1 MFQFVNPNENI
12 NNYNKINKTQILLNS
27 YYFLNEEIMSN
38 PVSSVVGE
46 NWYVKDVSWEST
58 IAHEL
63 GHYISFVIFLR
74 ENGIENITFVN
85 AENENKINE
94 AEDLLFDSLDLD
106 NKKYLEVAID
116 FYSRL
121 TKLDDATLE
130 LNDFTKEE
138 IAEGLA
144 DASNKYGIVIN
155 A

>member
-1 MFQFVNPNENI
+1 MRQIELIARYIAESVFKKKSTEYKIIEKENLSDTDKLHNKLVNLI
-12 NNYNKINKTQILLNS
+12 
-27 YYFLNEEIMSN
+27 
-38 PVSSVVGE
+38 
-46 NWYVKDVSWEST
+46 
-58 IAHEL
+58 
-63 GHYISFVIFLR
+63 
-74 ENGIENITFVN
+74 
-85 AENENKINE
+85 NENKINE

-116 FYSRL
+116 FYARL

-144 DASNKYGIVIN
+144 DVSNKYGIVIN

>member
-1 MFQFVNPNENI
+1 MFGNRFQQDFIMRQIELIARYIAESVFKKKSTEYKIIEKENLSDTDKLHNKLVNLI
-12 NNYNKINKTQILLNS
+12 
-27 YYFLNEEIMSN
+27 
-38 PVSSVVGE
+38 
-46 NWYVKDVSWEST
+46 
-58 IAHEL
+58 
-63 GHYISFVIFLR
+63 
-74 ENGIENITFVN
+74 
-85 AENENKINE
+85 NENKINE

-144 DASNKYGIVIN
+144 DVSNKYGIVIN
-155 A
+155 S

>member
-1 MFQFVNPNENI
+1 MFGNKFQQDFIMRQIELIARYIAESVFKKKSTEYKIIEKENLSDTDKLHNKLVNLI
-12 NNYNKINKTQILLNS
+12 
-27 YYFLNEEIMSN
+27 
-38 PVSSVVGE
+38 
-46 NWYVKDVSWEST
+46 
-58 IAHEL
+58 
-63 GHYISFVIFLR
+63 
-74 ENGIENITFVN
+74 
-85 AENENKINE
+85 NENKINE

-144 DASNKYGIVIN
+144 DVSNKYGISIN
-155 A
+155 I

>member
-1 MFQFVNPNENI
+1 MFGNRFQQDFIMRQIELIAKYIAESIFKKKSTEYKIIEKENLSDTDKLHNKLVNLI
-12 NNYNKINKTQILLNS
+12 
-27 YYFLNEEIMSN
+27 
-38 PVSSVVGE
+38 
-46 NWYVKDVSWEST
+46 
-58 IAHEL
+58 
-63 GHYISFVIFLR
+63 
-74 ENGIENITFVN
+74 
-85 AENENKINE
+85 NENKINE

-144 DASNKYGIVIN
+144 DVSNKYGIVIN

>member
-1 MFQFVNPNENI
+1 MFGNRFQQDFIMRQIELIARYIAESVFKKKSTEYKIIEKENLSDTDKLHNKLVNLI
-12 NNYNKINKTQILLNS
+12 
-27 YYFLNEEIMSN
+27 
-38 PVSSVVGE
+38 
-46 NWYVKDVSWEST
+46 
-58 IAHEL
+58 
-63 GHYISFVIFLR
+63 
-74 ENGIENITFVN
+74 
-85 AENENKINE
+85 NENKINE

-116 FYSRL
+116 FYARL

-144 DASNKYGIVIN
+144 DVSNKYGIVIN

>member
-1 MFQFVNPNENI
+1 MFGNRFQQDFIMRQIELI
-12 NNYNKINKTQILLNS
+12 AKYIAESIFKKKSTEYKII
-27 YYFLNEEIMSN
+27 E
-38 PVSSVVGE
+38 
-46 NWYVKDVSWEST
+46 
-58 IAHEL
+58 
-63 GHYISFVIFLR
+63 R
-74 ENGIENITFVN
+74 ENLSDTDNLHNKLVN
-85 AENENKINE
+85 LINENKINE

-144 DASNKYGIVIN
+144 DVSNKYGISIN
-155 A
+155 I

>member
-1 MFQFVNPNENI
+1 MFGNRFQQDFIMRQIELI
-12 NNYNKINKTQILLNS
+12 AKYIAESIFKKKSTEYKII
-27 YYFLNEEIMSN
+27 E
-38 PVSSVVGE
+38 
-46 NWYVKDVSWEST
+46 
-58 IAHEL
+58 
-63 GHYISFVIFLR
+63 R
-74 ENGIENITFVN
+74 ENLSNTDNLHNKLVN
-85 AENENKINE
+85 LINENKINE

-144 DASNKYGIVIN
+144 DVSNKYGISIN
-155 A
+155 I

>member
-1 MFQFVNPNENI
+1 MFGNRFQQDFIMRQIELIARYIAESVFKKKSTEYKIIEKENLSDTDKLHNKLVNLI
-12 NNYNKINKTQILLNS
+12 
-27 YYFLNEEIMSN
+27 
-38 PVSSVVGE
+38 
-46 NWYVKDVSWEST
+46 
-58 IAHEL
+58 
-63 GHYISFVIFLR
+63 
-74 ENGIENITFVN
+74 
-85 AENENKINE
+85 NENKINE
-94 AEDLLFDSLDLD
+94 AEDLLFDSLDLN

-144 DASNKYGIVIN
+144 DVSNKYGIVIN

>member
-1 MFQFVNPNENI
+1 MFGNRFQQDFIMRQIELIARYIAESVFKKKSTEYKIIEKENLSDTDKLHNKLVNLI
-12 NNYNKINKTQILLNS
+12 
-27 YYFLNEEIMSN
+27 
-38 PVSSVVGE
+38 
-46 NWYVKDVSWEST
+46 
-58 IAHEL
+58 
-63 GHYISFVIFLR
+63 
-74 ENGIENITFVN
+74 
-85 AENENKINE
+85 NENKINE

-144 DASNKYGIVIN
+144 DVSNKYGISIN
-155 A
+155 I

>member
-1 MFQFVNPNENI
+1 MFGNRFQQDFIMRQIELI
-12 NNYNKINKTQILLNS
+12 AKYIAESIFKKKSTEYKII
-27 YYFLNEEIMSN
+27 E
-38 PVSSVVGE
+38 
-46 NWYVKDVSWEST
+46 
-58 IAHEL
+58 
-63 GHYISFVIFLR
+63 R
-74 ENGIENITFVN
+74 ENLSDTDKLHNKLVN
-85 AENENKINE
+85 LINENKINE

-144 DASNKYGIVIN
+144 DVSNKYGISIN
-155 A
+155 I

>member
-1 MFQFVNPNENI
+1 MFGHRFQQDFIMRQIELI
-12 NNYNKINKTQILLNS
+12 AKYIAESIFKKKSTEYKII
-27 YYFLNEEIMSN
+27 E
-38 PVSSVVGE
+38 
-46 NWYVKDVSWEST
+46 
-58 IAHEL
+58 
-63 GHYISFVIFLR
+63 R
-74 ENGIENITFVN
+74 ENLSDTDNLHNKLVN
-85 AENENKINE
+85 LINENKINE

-144 DASNKYGIVIN
+144 DVSNKYGISIN
-155 A
+155 I

>member
-1 MFQFVNPNENI
+1 MFGNRFQQDFIMRQIELIARYIAESVFKKKSTEYKIIEKENLSDTDKLHNKLVNLI
-12 NNYNKINKTQILLNS
+12 
-27 YYFLNEEIMSN
+27 
-38 PVSSVVGE
+38 
-46 NWYVKDVSWEST
+46 
-58 IAHEL
+58 
-63 GHYISFVIFLR
+63 
-74 ENGIENITFVN
+74 
-85 AENENKINE
+85 NENKINE

-116 FYSRL
+116 FYARL

-144 DASNKYGIVIN
+144 DVSNKYGIVNN

>member
-1 MFQFVNPNENI
+1 MFGNRFQQDFIMRQIELIARYIAESVFKKKSTEYKIIEKENLSDTDKLHNKLVNLI
-12 NNYNKINKTQILLNS
+12 
-27 YYFLNEEIMSN
+27 
-38 PVSSVVGE
+38 
-46 NWYVKDVSWEST
+46 
-58 IAHEL
+58 
-63 GHYISFVIFLR
+63 
-74 ENGIENITFVN
+74 
-85 AENENKINE
+85 NENKINE

-144 DASNKYGIVIN
+144 DGSVVENKGGKHGKLY
-155 A
+155 

>member
-1 MFQFVNPNENI
+1 MFGNRFQQDFIMRQIELIARYIAESVFKKKSTEYKIIEKENLSDTDKLHNKLVNLI
-12 NNYNKINKTQILLNS
+12 
-27 YYFLNEEIMSN
+27 
-38 PVSSVVGE
+38 
-46 NWYVKDVSWEST
+46 
-58 IAHEL
+58 
-63 GHYISFVIFLR
+63 
-74 ENGIENITFVN
+74 
-85 AENENKINE
+85 NENKINE

-121 TKLDDATLE
+121 TKLDDTTLE

-144 DASNKYGIVIN
+144 DVSNKYGIVIN

>member
-1 MFQFVNPNENI
+1 MFGNRFQKDFIMRQIELIARYIAESVFKKKSTEYKIIEKENLSDTDKLHNKLVNLI
-12 NNYNKINKTQILLNS
+12 
-27 YYFLNEEIMSN
+27 
-38 PVSSVVGE
+38 
-46 NWYVKDVSWEST
+46 
-58 IAHEL
+58 
-63 GHYISFVIFLR
+63 
-74 ENGIENITFVN
+74 
-85 AENENKINE
+85 NENKINE

-144 DASNKYGIVIN
+144 DVSNKYGISIN
-155 A
+155 I

>member
-1 MFQFVNPNENI
+1 MFGNRFQQDFIMRQIELIARYIAENVFKKKSTEYKIIEKENLSDTDKLHNKLVNLI
-12 NNYNKINKTQILLNS
+12 
-27 YYFLNEEIMSN
+27 
-38 PVSSVVGE
+38 
-46 NWYVKDVSWEST
+46 
-58 IAHEL
+58 
-63 GHYISFVIFLR
+63 
-74 ENGIENITFVN
+74 
-85 AENENKINE
+85 NENKINE

-144 DASNKYGIVIN
+144 DVSNKYGISIN
-155 A
+155 I

>member
-1 MFQFVNPNENI
+1 MFGNRFQQDFIMRQIELIARYIAESVFKKKSTEYKIIEKENLSDTDKLHNKLVNLI
-12 NNYNKINKTQILLNS
+12 
-27 YYFLNEEIMSN
+27 
-38 PVSSVVGE
+38 
-46 NWYVKDVSWEST
+46 
-58 IAHEL
+58 
-63 GHYISFVIFLR
+63 
-74 ENGIENITFVN
+74 
-85 AENENKINE
+85 NENKINE

-144 DASNKYGIVIN
+144 DVSNKYGIVIN

>member
-1 MFQFVNPNENI
+1 MFGNRFQQDFIMRQIELIARYIAESVFKKKSTE
-12 NNYNKINKTQILLNS
+12 YKII
-27 YYFLNEEIMSN
+27 E
-38 PVSSVVGE
+38 
-46 NWYVKDVSWEST
+46 
-58 IAHEL
+58 
-63 GHYISFVIFLR
+63 R
-74 ENGIENITFVN
+74 ENLSDTDKLHNKLVN
-85 AENENKINE
+85 LINENKINE

-144 DASNKYGIVIN
+144 DVSNKYGIVIN